1 MFFRGRKLLRREKMF
16 IPRRIIFEK
25 NSLDYETG
33 QNIYNYFKDNN
44 EIEKIIISNNKIKHT
59 RY

>member
-1 MFFRGRKLLRREKMF
+1 MF

-25 NSLDYETG
+25 NSLDYEIG

-44 EIEKIIISNNKIKHT
+44 EIEKIIISNNKIKQNIPVT
-59 RY
+59 DDIYKFYR

>member
-1 MFFRGRKLLRREKMF
+1 MF

-25 NSLDYETG
+25 NSLDYEIG

-44 EIEKIIISNNKIKHT
+44 EIEKIIRSNNKIKQNIPDT
-59 RY
+59 DDIYKFYR

>member
-1 MFFRGRKLLRREKMF
+1 MF

-33 QNIYNYFKDNN
+33 LNIYNYFKDNN
-44 EIEKIIISNNKIKHT
+44 EIE
-59 RY
+59 